1 MIVVMISRR
10 RRQIRQS
17 NMHERSHKQKT
28 IGTGHQ
34 HQQGHSQDVARSTN
48 AYDATSCSTST
59 FVRVAGA
66 GSSSGTSR
74 TTRTTT
80 AGSRMIET
88 RTARMTRTEAKL
100 HVMGCHKKP
109 VIQLARARNKVS
121 QEDQV
126 ALVPS
131 VRIKGGHA
139 TRRARSSL
147 GQKIIA

>member
-10 RRQIRQS
+10 RMQLTES

-48 AYDATSCSTST
+48 AYDATICSTPI

-66 GSSSGTSR
+66 GSSAETSR
-74 TTRTTT
+74 MTTTTT
-80 AGSRMIET
+80 ARSRMIET
-88 RTARMTRTEAKL
+88 RTARMTETEAKL
-100 HVMGCHKKP
+100 HVMGSHKKP

-121 QEDQV
+121 QEDQA
-126 ALVPS
+126 ALVQS